1 MNEKRTPHIDI
12 GFRKLCLSVY
22 KLAIKDFVNPRI
34 EARLLSRQSVKTK
47 KSTERLNCFKY
58 QKEACELL
66 SNFEDSVFG
75 LYLGITR
82 EQVANDINTYKNS
95 LTKDEETNEKIVC

>member
-1 MNEKRTPHIDI
+1 MTKRTSHIDI
-12 GFRKLCLSVY
+12 GFRNLCLAVY

-47 KSTERLNCFKY
+47 KSTERLNCVKF

-82 EQVANDINTYKNS
+82 EQVANDINKHKSNVF
-95 LTKDEETNEKIVC
+95 KEGKQ